1 MATLIIVDRP
11 KNLNIPYFAMGSRLS
26 FENRAAPLDLD
37 AELAKIVGRRCT
49 DWVRDRQGGG
59 AIRLLETRNYLPPKT
74 AVYVNWL
81 SFHEKSLADDFLNVF
96 PRYRLDQWVEKLR
109 REREDLEKKVELRV
123 RRRGYDLSRIGAEQR
138 RTVAQRFID
147 AHDKIRDLEFFQQQ
161 LETASQLAQAWCK
174 ASMSESDH

>member
-1 MATLIIVDRP
+1 MATLIIIDRP

-26 FENRAAPLDLD
+26 FENWAAPLDLD
-37 AELAKIVGRRCT
+37 AKLAKIVGRRCT

-96 PRYRLDQWVEKLR
+96 PRYRLEQWAKNCDV
-109 REREDLEKKVELRV
+109 
-123 RRRGYDLSRIGAEQR
+123 SA
-138 RTVAQRFID
+138 
-147 AHDKIRDLEFFQQQ
+147 KIWR
-161 LETASQLAQAWCK
+161 K
-174 ASMSESDH
+174 R